1 MGYTY
6 LKLLTHTFRIIKMD
20 HIFSYV
26 SKKQGKT
33 FILIYTHR
41 KWLHGINLLIVNDFI
56 ITHERKSSDEQ
67 LRKEI
72 ESSRSA
78 FVSPGVFILLVR
90 STLLL
95 SLYYMIMMMMTYGC
109 FCHHHHR
116 RRHHPV
122 GNEFIHAGNT
132 NRLLAYFYLYTK
144 LYLTSTIKLILSH
157 VLLFYYMIDKTFFY
171 KKKKASCHK

>member
-56 ITHERKSSDEQ
+56 FTHERKSSDEQ

-78 FVSPGVFILLVR
+78 FVSWCVYTISSFYLASLIILHDNDDDDVR
-90 STLLL
+90 LLL
-95 SLYYMIMMMMTYGC
+95 SSPPSSPTSSGRKWIYSCTQCKPFACLFLPLYKALSNIYNKTD
-109 FCHHHHR
+109 
-116 RRHHPV
+116 
-122 GNEFIHAGNT
+122 
-132 NRLLAYFYLYTK
+132 
-144 LYLTSTIKLILSH
+144 TISCSL
-157 VLLFYYMIDKTFFY
+157 VLLNDR
-171 KKKKASCHK
+171 